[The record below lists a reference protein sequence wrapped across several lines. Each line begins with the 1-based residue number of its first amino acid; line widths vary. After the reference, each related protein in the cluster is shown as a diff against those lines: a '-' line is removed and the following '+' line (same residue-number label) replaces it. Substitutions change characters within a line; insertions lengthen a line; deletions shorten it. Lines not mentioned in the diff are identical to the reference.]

1 MLLPLSR
8 AGVLNCCILQPRALK
23 GVSYVAKQ
31 RDGGSVSSAD
41 EHDEDSDGAKVDE
54 DGENR
59 PHSTAALKPAASTIK
74 KKQDTVSLVHSH
86 IDIRRL

>member
-1 MLLPLSR
+1 M
-8 AGVLNCCILQPRALK
+8 
-23 GVSYVAKQ
+23 SYVAKQ

-41 EHDEDSDGAKVDE
+41 EQDEESDGAEVDG

-59 PHSTAALKPAASTIK
+59 PHSPTALKPATSTIK

-86 IDIRRL
+86 IDVRRL